1 MILHEIYAHPE
12 CMEEGDDWLGLAENL
27 PPRTLRRR
35 IRKRIEEVKQRKK
48 VKIRDLCATE
58 DTWDKFDRMRD

>member
-1 MILHEIYAHPE
+1 
-12 CMEEGDDWLGLAENL
+12 MEEGDDWLGLAENL